1 MQYIGSALNTY
12 MYEDVLGSIGMM
24 SMASVISMPLALV
37 TLILGPKAAKK
48 FGLEKTIRVGLL
60 AGCVLYITLFAAH
73 AVTDVNVY
81 IHIVWSGL
89 TMGLSTIS
97 IYMQWGLVGEA
108 IDYNEYITGKRTEGS
123 IYGTF
128 NLSRRIGQTV
138 GNSAAVLLLGM
149 IGYDATLAVQSS
161 ATILGIKALCVLVPS
176 LFVVGFWA
184 AFKFVWN
191 ITPEVRAK
199 MAAKKHGN

>member
-1 MQYIGSALNTY
+1 
-12 MYEDVLGSIGMM
+12 
-24 SMASVISMPLALV
+24 
-37 TLILGPKAAKK
+37 
-48 FGLEKTIRVGLL
+48 
-60 AGCVLYITLFAAH
+60 
-73 AVTDVNVY
+73 
-81 IHIVWSGL
+81 
-89 TMGLSTIS
+89 
-97 IYMQWGLVGEA
+97 
-108 IDYNEYITGKRTEGS
+108 
-123 IYGTF
+123 
-128 NLSRRIGQTV
+128 
-138 GNSAAVLLLGM
+138 M